1 MSRKLLNDS
10 RSTMCKVNS
19 ADKTYWVGRDIVLT
33 ATTIHNVSWT
43 GNALFMMVSG
53 LGAVTNVGHS

>member
-10 RSTMCKVNS
+10 LSTMCKVNG
-19 ADKTYWVGRDIVLT
+19 AHKTYWVGRGIVLN

-43 GNALFMMVSG
+43 GTTLFMMVSG

>member
-1 MSRKLLNDS
+1 MSRKLLNDF
-10 RSTMCKVNS
+10 RSTMCKVNG
-19 ADKTYWVGRDIVLT
+19 ADKTYWVGRGIVLN

-43 GNALFMMVSG
+43 GTTLFMMVSG